1 MLINIKI
8 PLMLKRLVR
17 KAINSLGY
25 DEASL
30 KSPRNADLIKK
41 PTDTSF
47 VEILLDDSF
56 QNSVSEVHDLTL
68 LDTARLA
75 NLWQLCRWSNPDG
88 AIIEI
93 GSFKGGSALH
103 LSNSNPCRPI
113 FVCDTFEGF
122 GDLPIDAK
130 LDRLFLRNDFSNVEF
145 AAVKSAWEGKGR
157 NVTWVKG
164 YFPESAANANIRN
177 ISFAHIDVDLHK
189 STLDTLE
196 FLHPLFIDRSIIVL
210 DDYLRSVDGVMKAV
224 KDFQDRHPEW
234 VSFPIYPS
242 QGLMLHSSWFS
253 HQNNRC
259 SQVSL

>member
-1 MLINIKI
+1 MFTNAKI
-8 PLMLKRLVR
+8 QSTVKRLVR
-17 KAINSLGY
+17 KTINNLGY
-25 DEASL
+25 DIASL
-30 KSPRNADLIKK
+30 KTPKKAGPITK

-47 VEILLDDSF
+47 VEILSDASF
-56 QNSVSEVHDLTL
+56 QNSVTEVYDLTI

-75 NLWQLCRWSNPDG
+75 NLWQLCRSSNPDG

-103 LSNSNPCRPI
+103 LSNSSPSRPI

-122 GDLPIDAK
+122 GELSIDAH
-130 LDRLFLRNDFSNVEF
+130 LDRLFSRNDFLKVDF

-164 YFPESAANANIRN
+164 YFPESAANVNIRN

-189 STLDTLE
+189 STIDALE

-210 DDYLRSVDGVMKAV
+210 DDYLRSVEGVMKAV
-224 KDFQDRHPEW
+224 RHFQARHPEW
-234 VSFPIYPS
+234 VSFPMYPG
-242 QGLMLHSSWFS
+242 QGLMVHSSWFS
-253 HQNNRC
+253 RGTNPSR
-259 SQVSL
+259 SL